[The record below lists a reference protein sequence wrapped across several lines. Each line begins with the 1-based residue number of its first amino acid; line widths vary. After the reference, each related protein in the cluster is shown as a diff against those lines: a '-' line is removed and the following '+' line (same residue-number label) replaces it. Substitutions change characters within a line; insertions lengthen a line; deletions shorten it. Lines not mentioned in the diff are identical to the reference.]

1 MLTFEGANKHIF
13 SETNKYNRLIL
24 VYLFIKYHIALIM
37 NLLKIKK
44 RCDEIDISIRALSAK
59 IEMSEQNLHKCIRD
73 GRIEAGVL
81 EKIAKVLCV
90 PVSYF
95 FDEVEPV
102 QNAKDSE
109 IIELQRKYITLLE
122 KRLEEVEGRK
132 TRQVG

>member
-1 MLTFEGANKHIF
+1 
-13 SETNKYNRLIL
+13 
-24 VYLFIKYHIALIM
+24 M

-44 RCDEIDISIRALSAK
+44 RCDEIAISIRALSAK

-81 EKIAKVLCV
+81 EKIAKVLGV

-102 QNAKDSE
+102 HNAKDNELIE
-109 IIELQRKYITLLE
+109 IQRKYIALLE
-122 KRLEEVEGRK
+122 KRLEEFGERE
-132 TRQVG
+132 TRQAC

>member
-1 MLTFEGANKHIF
+1 
-13 SETNKYNRLIL
+13 
-24 VYLFIKYHIALIM
+24 M

-44 RCDEIDISIRALSAK
+44 RCDEIAISIRALSAK

-81 EKIAKVLCV
+81 EKIAKVLSV

-102 QNAKDSE
+102 HNAKDNE
-109 IIELQRKYITLLE
+109 LIELQRKYISALE
-122 KRLEEVEGRK
+122 KQIEEFAGRK
-132 TRQVG
+132 TRQAC